1 LTAQDVALEK
11 GSLFLA
17 DVRDH
22 RWLLVARTVPVERSG
37 TSTEHDAGRYSVDRI
52 VGLFSLCA
60 ILGIPRM
67 MADNQNPNTYIKLSE
82 QEIVGKPFQVHS
94 LVAADP
100 IVESLG
106 MLNCLQNFAAKLIV
120 EFLSESQIGY
130 ILIISH
136 DCVNF

>member
-1 LTAQDVALEK
+1 
-11 GSLFLA
+11 
-17 DVRDH
+17 
-22 RWLLVARTVPVERSG
+22 
-37 TSTEHDAGRYSVDRI
+37 
-52 VGLFSLCA
+52 
-60 ILGIPRM
+60 M